1 MPVGKSLKAYK
12 EEKLNCAQSI
22 LRGFQD
28 KNQVRDEQITAAR
41 KLGGGR
47 AEDGIC
53 GALHA
58 ALQLAEN
65 DEIRQSLHESFIVHA
80 SSSKCREIR
89 RAGKISCAG
98 CVELAAKTLHEKNGA
113 SS

>member
-1 MPVGKSLKAYK
+1 MPVEKSLQAYQ

-28 KNQVRDEQITAAR
+28 KKQISDERIADA
-41 KLGGGR
+41 KKHGGGR
-47 AEDGIC
+47 AEDGVC

-58 ALQLAEN
+58 AAQLAEN
-65 DEIRQSLHESFIVHA
+65 DEIRQSLHENFIVHA
-80 SSSKCREIR
+80 GSSKCREIR
-89 RAGKISCAG
+89 RAEKLSCAG

-113 SS
+113 SD